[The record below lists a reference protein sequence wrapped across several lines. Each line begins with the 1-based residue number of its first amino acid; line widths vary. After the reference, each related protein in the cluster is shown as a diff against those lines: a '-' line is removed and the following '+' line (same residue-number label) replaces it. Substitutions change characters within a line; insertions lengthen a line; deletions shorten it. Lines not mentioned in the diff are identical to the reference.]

1 MVLCCNLSHLVHQ
14 QSLSYRKLNWSHLD
28 QWLSGTCLCC
38 ACVTAPG
45 ALFSVMATQPPLCQ
59 APLSGGTQH
68 VLKTGLVGR
77 FAVSVVDNLV
87 IIHHQQCKVENKM
100 AVHVPVV
107 PGVSLKPAF
116 IDEQPC
122 PMSPLHYRRAARLS
136 VEGQPASRVTPAF
149 DEIAKVIGVLLRLEH
164 GKQAIYR
171 ALNQLVSD
179 AGVYLVELGQVK
191 WADAE
196 VAKNTAGHVA
206 EKSESFPVVIS
217 QSDMCSHVLQTH
229 ADDKHL
235 VQRSRADRAALR
247 GRAVRAHAS
256 DARRGGPPPLA
267 GAARLSGRAAP
278 AGLPAAE
285 PGPAGPRR
293 RAAGARHDATTQRAA
308 VEVLLSWDEPVSAAG
323 AARQLGA
330 WGSLSARKVLAAAQ
344 QHQHPAAFLAASN
357 ATST

>member
-149 DEIAKVIGVLLRLEH
+149 GDRSATATGTRK
-164 GKQAIYR
+164 
-171 ALNQLVSD
+171 
-179 AGVYLVELGQVK
+179 AG
-191 WADAE
+191 DI
-196 VAKNTAGHVA
+196 
-206 EKSESFPVVIS
+206 P
-217 QSDMCSHVLQTH
+217 
-229 ADDKHL
+229 
-235 VQRSRADRAALR
+235 
-247 GRAVRAHAS
+247 
-256 DARRGGPPPLA
+256 
-267 GAARLSGRAAP
+267 GAQP
-278 AGLPAAE
+278 AGERRRRLL
-285 PGPAGPRR
+285 GGAGPENGPMRR
-293 RAAGARHDATTQRAA
+293 
-308 VEVLLSWDEPVSAAG
+308 
-323 AARQLGA
+323 
-330 WGSLSARKVLAAAQ
+330 
-344 QHQHPAAFLAASN
+344 
-357 ATST
+357 